1 MSPTFATSSFECR
14 SSLAMLRATYPS
26 GHGILSD
33 HWSGPLVPKVPT
45 VTSRL
50 VACAHLTVTEQVVDS
65 HHALQPS
72 SLHSKSLTLTSE
84 SSPCRSI
91 LASPIGIYPDGQVE
105 YSLHWFTC
113 WWLTTFPLTSF
124 KLDALPHR
132 AATSHSTLWHQ
143 ALHPLSLHSKSFT
156 FWLAAPPKMS
166 IRPSPNTSNPSG
178 QVAYGPHW
186 FCGLLTISPLV
197 VCKSTAAAISSLQKA
212 NAGDAM
218 ATLNAGLADRFTKA
232 ADVNPVF
239 HSNPEKENESSL
251 HEIESAAVSSA
262 ILSSK

>member
-1 MSPTFATSSFECR
+1 MFAASPCEWR
-14 SSLAMLRATYPS
+14 SRRAMPKATYPS

-156 FWLAAPPKMS
+156 FWLPAHPNMS
-166 IRPSPNTSNPSG
+166 MRPSPNTWYPSG
-178 QVAYGPHW
+178 QVAYGPHV
-186 FCGLLTISPLV
+186 FCGLLTTAPLV
-197 VCKSTAAAISSLQKA
+197 TCKSIATATSSLQ
-212 NAGDAM
+212 NSNGGDAIS
-218 ATLNAGLADRFTKA
+218 TLNAVLDVRFTKA